1 MGRISV
7 SRPDVERLILGCS
20 RGGVVGGQGQGS
32 KSEETGKGKGFGQGR
47 TEREDGRGR
56 WGRPHT

>member
-1 MGRISV
+1 MWSV
-7 SRPDVERLILGCS
+7 LYWGAAG
-20 RGGVVGGQGQGS
+20 GGVVGGQGQGS
-32 KSEETGKGKGFGQGR
+32 KSEETGKGKEFGQGK